1 MTFTLEE
8 QLILN
13 NNITISEKAEVIK
26 NLQFNIQVAT
36 NEDVIDMLTIL
47 IAKIDS
53 ITNEEWNN
61 IYNSLPFDIALD
73 DDIDEMDDWF
83 YSHGENFN
91 NWCMIKNL
99 LFFQHPTQ
107 SPQTPLS
114 PPKRGFFV
122 LLDITIALQLMCVLK
137 SILCVSTTIYIFS
150 SVH

>member
-73 DDIDEMDDWF
+73 DDIDEMDD
-83 YSHGENFN
+83 
-91 NWCMIKNL
+91 
-99 LFFQHPTQ
+99 
-107 SPQTPLS
+107 
-114 PPKRGFFV
+114 
-122 LLDITIALQLMCVLK
+122 
-137 SILCVSTTIYIFS
+137 
-150 SVH
+150 